1 MNKLFCYTVLIF
13 LLISLPVKAAKN
25 EFISLCYHDIV
36 EGLTDKLDVDQM
48 AVGTD
53 NLIAQFSWLKKHNYN
68 VISLQDIVDAK
79 SGKKPLPEKAVLIT
93 FDDGYLSVYKYL
105 YPLLKMYDYTA
116 VVAVV
121 GKWLSY
127 KPGETV
133 TYGDHDEKPRD
144 FFLSWEQ
151 LREMQGSGHIEIA
164 SHSFDLHH
172 GELGNPQG
180 NVQPATTT
188 RIYSKKTG
196 QYETDQE
203 YFNRIKNDLKANSDL
218 IEKHTGVRP
227 RSMVW
232 PYGAHSKQTNKI
244 SEDLDMPIT
253 LTLKAGRNTLVDLS
267 EIRRILVMSN
277 PTLSDFVYEIEEENP
292 QETIVRAVRISLDDI
307 YDKDPKKFNQNF
319 DRLLDRIKD
328 MSINTVY
335 ISAFSDLDNDGY
347 AEALYFPNKYLPVRG
362 DILNRVSWQIETRAG
377 NSNHINVHM
386 VMPITSFKNQ
396 HGLLSEHDIIEIYG
410 DVAKFSYTEGL
421 LFVDENGYGSEGFVK
436 KLVDQ
441 VKYYRS
447 RVEKTALLLS
457 DQKVIDAVGQADFW
471 PKLQRDY
478 DGFVINVDR
487 LNQSS
492 EKHLES
498 LLQALPK
505 EKKLKNF
512 VFELQTV
519 DKKTGA
525 KIPED
530 ILKSG
535 IDLLQ
540 ERKVIQLSHFPDDVP
555 GNHPPLELIKSKIS
569 IRDFPFEER

>member
-1 MNKLFCYTVLIF
+1 MNKLYFFVALVF
-13 LLISLPVKAAKN
+13 SLVSLPVNATKN

-68 VISLQDIVDAK
+68 VISLQDILDAK
-79 SGKKPLPEKAVLIT
+79 NGKKPLPEKAVLIT

-133 TYGDHDEKPRD
+133 TYGDHDKKPRD

-151 LREMQGSGHIEIA
+151 LREMQDSGHIEIA

-180 NVQPATTT
+180 NVQPAATT
-188 RIYSKKTG
+188 RTYSKKTG

-203 YFNRIKNDLKANSDL
+203 YFNRIKNDLKVNSDL

-232 PYGAHSKQTNKI
+232 PYGAHSKQTNEI
-244 SEDLDMPIT
+244 SEDLGMPIT
-253 LTLKAGRNTLVDLS
+253 MTLKTGRNTLVDLP
-267 EIRRILVMSN
+267 EIRRILMISN
-277 PTLSDFVYEIEEENP
+277 PTLSDFVYELEEEKP
-292 QETIVRAVRISLDDI
+292 QESVVRGVRINLDDI
-307 YDKDPKKFNQNF
+307 YDKDPKKFNKNF
-319 DRLLDRIKD
+319 DRLLDRIKE
-328 MSINTVY
+328 MRINTVY
-335 ISAFSDLDNDGY
+335 LSAFSDLDNDGY
-347 AEALYFPNKYLPVRG
+347 AEALYFPSKYLPVRG

-377 NSNHINVHM
+377 DPNHINVHT

-396 HGLLSEHDIIEIYG
+396 HGLLSEQDIIEIYG
-410 DVAKFSYTEGL
+410 DVAKFAYAEGL
-421 LFVDENGYGSEGFVK
+421 LFADENGYGSEGFVK
-436 KLVDQ
+436 KLVDK

-447 RVEKTALLLS
+447 RVKKTALSLS
-457 DQKVIDAVGQADFW
+457 DKKVIDAVGKAEFW

-478 DGFVINVDR
+478 NGFVINVNP
-487 LNQSS
+487 LN
-492 EKHLES
+492 ES
-498 LLQALPK
+498 LETHIDSLLHALPK
-505 EKKLKNF
+505 NQKNF

-519 DKKTGA
+519 DRKTGE
-525 KIPED
+525 KIPAD
-530 ILKSG
+530 ILSSE
-535 IDLLQ
+535 IDVFQ
-540 ERKVIQLSHFPDDVP
+540 DRKIIQLSHFPDDNP
-555 GNHPPLELIKSKIS
+555 GNHPPKELIKSKIS
-569 IRDFPFEER
+569 IRDFPFGD